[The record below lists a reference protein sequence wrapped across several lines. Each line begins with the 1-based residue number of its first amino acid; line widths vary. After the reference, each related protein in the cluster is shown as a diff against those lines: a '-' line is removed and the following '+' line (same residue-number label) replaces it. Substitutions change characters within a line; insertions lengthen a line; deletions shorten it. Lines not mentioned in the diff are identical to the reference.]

1 MSLLQAF
8 SVKMTKPAAGNI
20 FHQCVYILCE
30 RDEPLMKAAA
40 SARRAFG
47 MDDALSDYMPH
58 VSLIYSDID
67 QDTRC
72 VASGIWKC

>member
-1 MSLLQAF
+1 
-8 SVKMTKPAAGNI
+8 MTKPAAGNI

-30 RDEPLMKAAA
+30 RDEPLLKAAA
-40 SARRAFG
+40 SVRRAFG
-47 MDDALSDYMPH
+47 MDDALSEYMPH

-72 VASGIWKC
+72 VASSI